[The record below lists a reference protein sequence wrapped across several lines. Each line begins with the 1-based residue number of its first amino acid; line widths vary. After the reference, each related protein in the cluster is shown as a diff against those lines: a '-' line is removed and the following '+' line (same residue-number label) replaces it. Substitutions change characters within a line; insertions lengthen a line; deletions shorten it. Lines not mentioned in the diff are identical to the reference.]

1 MRAQVFV
8 GIDVAKEYL
17 DIVVRPSQAYWRE
30 LQDPAGIRALVRRVA
45 SLRPALVVLEA
56 TGGYEAGVAK
66 SLRFAHIPV
75 AVVNP
80 RQVRDFARASGTLA
94 KTDRLDAGV
103 LALFAERMQPPAQPG
118 KEPGEEELAHLVARR
133 RQVMEMLTAERNRLR
148 HDKGVTRES
157 LEEHVD
163 WLKKEVKRLD
173 AALRKAITLSPHW
186 QALQVLVGVRG
197 IGPVL
202 MATLLAQ
209 LSELGTLSRQQI
221 AALAGVAPFNRDS
234 GTLRGKRAIWG
245 GRSALRA
252 ALYMATLVAA
262 RCNPVIKAFYQRLCE
277 AGKAKKTAL
286 VACMRKF
293 LVIMNAMV
301 KHQTTWQEFATQPS

>member
-1 MRAQVFV
+1 MPEPVFV
-8 GIDVAKEYL
+8 GIDVAKAYL
-17 DIVVRPSQAYWRE
+17 DVAVRPVPEHWRE
-30 LQDPAGIRALVRRVA
+30 VQSSTGIRALVRRIA

-56 TGGYEAGVAK
+56 TGGYEAAVAR
-66 SLRFAHIPV
+66 SLRLAHVPV

-94 KTDRLDAGV
+94 KTDQLDARV
-103 LALFAERMQPPAQPG
+103 LAQFAERMQPPAQPG
-118 KEPGEEELAHLVARR
+118 KDAAEEELARLVARR
-133 RQVMEMLTAERNRLR
+133 RQLVGMLSAERNRLR
-148 HDKGVTRES
+148 HGEGTARES
-157 LEEHVD
+157 IQEHVE

-173 AALRKAITLSPHW
+173 AALRKAITLSPRW
-186 QALQVLVGVRG
+186 QAMQVLAGVRG
-197 IGPVL
+197 VGPIL

-234 GTLRGKRAIWG
+234 GTLRGTRVIWG

-252 ALYMATLVAA
+252 ALYMATLVAT
-262 RCNPVIKAFYQRLCE
+262 RCNPTIKAFYQRLCQV
-277 AGKAKKTAL
+277 GKAKKTAL

-301 KHQTTWQEFATQPS
+301 KHQTTWQESVAS